1 MSVSIRLAKIGKKFA
16 PTYKIVA
23 VTTRSKRTGK
33 FLDILGIF
41 NPNVKPFDF
50 KLDQEKFEKWS
61 KNGALVSQ
69 AVRDIIDGKY
79 EFTTYNPKA
88 AKKAAELAA
97 KKAASEEANA

>member
-16 PTYKIVA
+16 PTYKVVA
-23 VTTRSKRTGK
+23 ATTRTKRTGK
-33 FLDILGIF
+33 YLDILGTF

-50 KLDQEKFEKWS
+50 KLDQEKFDKWT
-61 KNGALVSQ
+61 KTGAIVSQ

-97 KKAASEEANA
+97 KKAASEETNA